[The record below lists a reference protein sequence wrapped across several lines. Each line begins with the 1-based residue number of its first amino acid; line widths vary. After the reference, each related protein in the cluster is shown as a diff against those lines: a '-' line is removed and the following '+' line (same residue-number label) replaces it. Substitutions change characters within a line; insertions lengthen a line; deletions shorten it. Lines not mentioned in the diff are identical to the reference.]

1 MEKIYRKDID
11 GLRGIAVLA
20 VLINHFNDHALAG
33 GYLGVDI
40 FFAISGFVI
49 TQSLSNKSYTSMK
62 ELLADFYFK
71 RVKRILPALLF
82 MTIIASILT
91 VVFQNLPSAS
101 LKTGISALVGLSNI
115 SLLRESYDYFATPAQ
130 FNTFTHTW
138 SLAVEEQFYV
148 IFPILLWSTKFFSET
163 SHNTFKKIFTFF
175 CIASLGIF
183 IGLNIIDPSAGYYL
197 TPSRFW
203 EMGAGCLCFLACQQN
218 DQRTNRLKNLA
229 GNSWVQDFSLI
240 LIIILFVF
248 GEPKKFVLSS
258 ILMIV
263 ATSFL
268 LAGGKEKSR
277 LYEKLTKNQPLLGTG
292 LLSYSLYLWH
302 WPILAIAKTTV
313 GITAKTIPAIAMIIA
328 IASIFSYLNIESPI
342 RKFNSNNNTHFAK
355 LFTIGIGIVSIFSS
369 ILSLQ
374 ALKVVHK
381 KFRLPELL
389 GIQHVYTQLDCIGKE
404 VTDSNPRNESLNYCF
419 QERNSS
425 RAKFY
430 LLGDSHAQSLLPMVR
445 NSFPQEEM
453 DVIALPNGDDYINS
467 FWQKENLEIHK
478 IPKISKLLANSLQD
492 DFVGISFH
500 RGHLNDEL
508 NKDIHVSLNKEVT
521 SNKKELVATKN
532 FMDLIELLQQRKLK
546 IILFRDVP
554 LLISP
559 SIPISSCM
567 LNEKLFSTDL
577 CEVSKKQDIHTRM
590 RQDRLIDF
598 LALKYSLPVF
608 DPSQYMYKTNEDNSF
623 SWRNSE
629 GFQIMTDH
637 SHMSAEYASL
647 ISENFT
653 EFLNNIKLNS
663 GINSS
668 SNSPPYHSNT
678 GDKYD

>member
-1 MEKIYRKDID
+1 MENSLENLSKD
-11 GLRGIAVLA
+11 
-20 VLINHFNDHALAG
+20 
-33 GYLGVDI
+33 
-40 FFAISGFVI
+40 
-49 TQSLSNKSYTSMK
+49 Q
-62 ELLADFYFK
+62 LLALLQKETK
-71 RVKRILPALLF
+71 RRVSTEEENTQLKFQVEYYKRLAFGQKRERFEGDKDQMSLPFEMDPETAQKQQEEVK
-82 MTIIASILT
+82 
-91 VVFQNLPSAS
+91 
-101 LKTGISALVGLSNI
+101 
-115 SLLRESYDYFATPAQ
+115 
-130 FNTFTHTW
+130 
-138 SLAVEEQFYV
+138 
-148 IFPILLWSTKFFSET
+148 
-163 SHNTFKKIFTFF
+163 
-175 CIASLGIF
+175 
-183 IGLNIIDPSAGYYL
+183 
-197 TPSRFW
+197 
-203 EMGAGCLCFLACQQN
+203 
-218 DQRTNRLKNLA
+218 
-229 GNSWVQDFSLI
+229 
-240 LIIILFVF
+240 
-248 GEPKKFVLSS
+248 
-258 ILMIV
+258 
-263 ATSFL
+263 
-268 LAGGKEKSR
+268 
-277 LYEKLTKNQPLLGTG
+277 EKLT
-292 LLSYSLYLWH
+292 Y
-302 WPILAIAKTTV
+302 
-313 GITAKTIPAIAMIIA
+313 
-328 IASIFSYLNIESPI
+328 ER
-342 RKFNSNNNTHFAK
+342 RKRKSN
-355 LFTIGIGIVSIFSS
+355 
-369 ILSLQ
+369 
-374 ALKVVHK
+374 HK
-381 KFRLPELL
+381 GRMPLPEHLPVEE
-389 GIQHVYTQLDCIGKE
+389 IEIYPSEDTTDMVCIGKE

-668 SNSPPYHSNT
+668 SNSPQYHSNT